1 MGGLKVGERET
12 EGSGEVRGEITP
24 LSATRAE
31 VHEKRQVAYLFKLG
45 PEEGDLRQASVV
57 RASEFAGV
65 NRALE
70 SKHWKAQIAIGGNK
84 SSLGNSNSEEEAARA
99 YDERAA
105 ALGRS
110 VSFPKEGPEQAVEL
124 GSSKY
129 RGVSKKSKRWAAN
142 ITIDRKMKHL
152 GTFDSE
158 ETAAQKY
165 DEAAAPLGRQV
176 NFPIALVMAR
186 AGANTPLSYADLQ
199 ILK

>member
-1 MGGLKVGERET
+1 LGGLKVGERET

-99 YDERAA
+99 RTTSELLRWAG
-105 ALGRS
+105 LS
-110 VSFPKEGPEQAVEL
+110 VFPKRGRNKPSSSGPP
-124 GSSKY
+124 S
-129 RGVSKKSKRWAAN
+129 
-142 ITIDRKMKHL
+142 
-152 GTFDSE
+152 
-158 ETAAQKY
+158 TAACQKKVR
-165 DEAAAPLGRQV
+165 GGQ
-176 NFPIALVMAR
+176 PISQSI
-186 AGANTPLSYADLQ
+186 G
-199 ILK
+199 K